1 MTKRYGMEK
10 AHQRRQKAKARTG
23 AAEPTPRMASIYENI
38 GKMTGPY
45 KYKSKWGVT
54 AKAAA
59 KDVVSPFSII
69 KGKLKNDP
77 LGQND

>member
-10 AHQRRQKAKARTG
+10 AHQRRQKAKAKAET
-23 AAEPTPRMASIYENI
+23 AEPTPRMASIYENI

-45 KYKSKWGVT
+45 RYKAKWGDT
-54 AKAAA
+54 AKDAA
-59 KDVVSPFSII
+59 KDLVSPFSII
-69 KGKLKNDP
+69 KKKLKNDP